1 MAGFLF
7 DTNFYKKVFC
17 KQAIEN
23 WILILIIT
31 QNALKLHAKKHT
43 LNMTKCGSLK
53 KATPKLSSWKEIL
66 SLMIWAFSVI
76 QQKHALTCLG

>member
-1 MAGFLF
+1 MFHWVLNTIFICNTNQLASFLF

-31 QNALKLHAKKHT
+31 QHELKLHAKKHT

-53 KATPKLSSWKEIL
+53 KATPKLSS
-66 SLMIWAFSVI
+66 
-76 QQKHALTCLG
+76 